1 MYKSKIGLIFGGRSA
16 EHEVSIMSAKSV
28 LKAMNKD
35 KYEGTLFYISK
46 EGQWHLIKDIND
58 ALPVDLNEKP
68 MKNKVLEALYKQDV
82 ILPIIHGPYGE
93 DGRLQGFL
101 ETLNIPYLGSKV
113 LASALCM
120 DKIVSKTILQH
131 AGLDTASFYPLTH
144 HTSAEDQGLI
154 KWLND
159 KGFPVFVKPSN
170 MGSSVGISK
179 VNNFN
184 ELKDAIDHARKFDT
198 RLIVEKAIVGREVEC
213 AVLDDQDIKV
223 SGVGEV
229 ISSHDFYDYEAKY
242 VDDGQEKM
250 AVPAQNI
257 SKETIEKIQNLA
269 LEAYR
274 LHDCKGLA
282 RIDFFLEKDTDRVI
296 INEINTLPGMTIF
309 SMYPALFE
317 VEGISYELLIDMFIE
332 NAKVAH

>member
-1 MYKSKIGLIFGGRSA
+1 MFKSRVGLIFGGRSA

-28 LKAMNKD
+28 LKAMNKN

-46 EGQWHLIKDIND
+46 EGQWHLIEDIND
-58 ALPVDLNEKP
+58 VLPVDLNEKP
-68 MKNKVLEALYKQDV
+68 INDYILQALYNQDV

-93 DGRLQGFL
+93 DGRLQGLL

-120 DKIVSKTILQH
+120 DKILSKTILQH
-131 AGLDTASFYPLTH
+131 AGLNTASFYPLVH
-144 HTSAEDQGLI
+144 HPSDEDQGLI
-154 KWLND
+154 DWLKD

-179 VNNFN
+179 VNNIN
-184 ELKDAIDHARKFDT
+184 ELKEAIDHARKFDT
-198 RLIVEKAIVGREVEC
+198 RLIIEKAIVGREVEC
-213 AVLDDQDIKV
+213 AVLDYQGLKA

-229 ISSHDFYDYEAKY
+229 ISNHDFYDYEAKY

-250 AVPAQNI
+250 SIPAKDI
-257 SKETIEKIQNLA
+257 SEETLQEIQALA
-269 LEAYR
+269 LEAFKI
-274 LHDCKGLA
+274 HDCKGLA
-282 RIDFFLEKDTDRVI
+282 RIDFFLEKDTNRVI

-317 VEGISYELLIDMFIE
+317 AQGISYELLIDMFIE
-332 NAKVAH
+332 NAKLAH